1 MARPHPARWAVQN
14 RRNVHKQLDTAIEG
28 TAVDHVESNVG
39 VPVVDPVRTGACCDN
54 RKDDHAEAVDETGF
68 QEGAA
73 QGKAAHRGHV
83 VGALVFHVPHDLD
96 SVLADESRVWPRQ
109 GASNPQV
116 RMPIRLS
123 PQVAKSA
130 PGTLSRWRHGFK
142 SRWDYGAAEG
152 WPGWWGLQGPEYL
165 EWLGEQPETDYA
177 VLMSANTYRFMSGLA
192 AEGEPGTEALAG
204 LSKVVFST
212 TLKDSSRFR
221 HFLTSP
227 GRSRD
232 ECGTRPTRR
241 VGTSIRSW
249 FDSRSRRR
257 REHCK
262 NPNAAGQ
269 RVYRSSGFMD
279 IEIPDEYKSHW
290 IFMEKSLV

>member
-28 TAVDHVESNVG
+28 TAVDYVESNVG

-142 SRWDYGAAEG
+142 SRWDY
-152 WPGWWGLQGPEYL
+152 LTL
-165 EWLGEQPETDYA
+165 RC
-177 VLMSANTYRFMSGLA
+177 ANQRRNLVRGKDLLPA
-192 AEGEPGTEALAG
+192 HHAKLLHQEP
-204 LSKVVFST
+204 
-212 TLKDSSRFR
+212 
-221 HFLTSP
+221 
-227 GRSRD
+227 D
-232 ECGTRPTRR
+232 ECLLLLRHGALEERLEVPGPLGN
-241 VGTSIRSW
+241 V
-249 FDSRSRRR
+249 
-257 REHCK
+257 
-262 NPNAAGQ
+262 
-269 RVYRSSGFMD
+269 M
-279 IEIPDEYKSHW
+279 SHG
-290 IFMEKSLV
+290 